1 MSSVRETATREVPRA
16 LDRIVGQ
23 PRVRD
28 FFAAVASSRKFS
40 HAYLFVGAPGSGQ
53 QDAAL
58 ALAQCVICE
67 QGGCDACDECIR
79 VAHRTHPDVH
89 WIEPEGASGY
99 VVEQVRNLI
108 ADVSLSPVRASSKVY
123 ILDRVDTLRD
133 SSANAL
139 LKTIEEPPEGV
150 VFVLMARATDAVLP
164 TIVSRCQLVPFR
176 LSNPAEAAR
185 RVAEASG
192 VGAGDAIARIALD
205 VTMTPQRAVEFIAS
219 HKRRDAR
226 LLMVRALDGLAR
238 DDAWDV
244 LCAAR
249 DLTLAAQAP
258 LDDVKSRQ
266 AEELERGAD
275 YLSTKAEK
283 LIEQRNKRE
292 LTARER
298 SGIIELLAA
307 ASSLLRDV
315 LMRLEGVDEPVVNSD
330 STDVVERLASR
341 ATSAGVLAAL
351 RAVDQANDDL
361 AHNVSPQLVFET
373 MLCTCKEALCPP
385 SFR

>member
-1 MSSVRETATREVPRA
+1 MTSAQDARVPA
-16 LDRIVGQ
+16 AIDRIKGQ
-23 PRVRD
+23 PRVHD
-28 FFAAVASSRKFS
+28 FFAAVASSGKFS
-40 HAYLFVGAPGSGQ
+40 HAYLFVGAPGCGQ
-53 QDAAL
+53 QEAAL
-58 ALAQCVICE
+58 ALAQCVVCPD
-67 QGGCDACDECIR
+67 GGCDACDECIR

-89 WIEPEGASGY
+89 WIAPEGASGY
-99 VVEQVRNLI
+99 VVEQVRSLI
-108 ADVSLSPVRASSKVY
+108 ADVSLAPVRAQAKVY
-123 ILDRVDTLRD
+123 VLDRVDTLRD

-150 VFVLMARATDAVLP
+150 VFILMARAADAVLP

-192 VGAGDAIARIALD
+192 VDASDAIARIALD
-205 VTMTPQRAVEFIAS
+205 VAQTPERACEFIAS

-226 LLMVRALDGLAR
+226 LLMVRTLDGLAR

-249 DLTLAAQAP
+249 ELTLAAQAP
-258 LDDVKSRQ
+258 LDDVRERQ
-266 AEELERGAD
+266 AEELAQGAD
-275 YLSTKAEK
+275 SLSSKAEK
-283 LIEQRNKRE
+283 LVEQRNKRE

-298 SGIIELLAA
+298 SGIMELLAA

-315 LMRLEGVDEPVVNSD
+315 LVRLEGVPEPVVNSD
-330 STDVVERLASR
+330 STDVVERLASH
-341 ATSAGVLAAL
+341 ASSAGVIAAL
-351 RAVDQANDDL
+351 NAVDRAADDL
-361 AHNVSPQLVFET
+361 AHNVSPQLVLET